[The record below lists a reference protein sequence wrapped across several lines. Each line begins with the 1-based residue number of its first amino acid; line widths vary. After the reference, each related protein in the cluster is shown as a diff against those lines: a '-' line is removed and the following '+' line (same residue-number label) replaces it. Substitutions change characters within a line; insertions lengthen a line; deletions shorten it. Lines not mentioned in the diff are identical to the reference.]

1 MTMKKLMIRATT
13 VFGAAVL
20 AGCGSTGLTEEAQ
33 NDVPTSIWY
42 ENANIL
48 VQANDPDLKADS
60 FIGVPALDAI
70 VDTVK
75 DIMVQAPVW
84 AVSKAEEKQFENAYM
99 ESAKALNGGADG
111 AELVV
116 KGEAF
121 KCALMMDTFAQEVAH
136 ADAATSL
143 AKEAKKA
150 NYAQNGQVYDAAV
163 AKVVDYANNQVYVF
177 QSCADDAARK
187 SFFAAPERGQWGDRS
202 EEIAAK
208 IKKCVAKADNEAAAK
223 AAVAKLCKEMGVK
236 EFEWSDVAKRLV
248 GDLAKMQQAV
258 VDFANALQSNSDLQ
272 TKIAA
277 AAFGG
282 EIVPGTSGKET
293 LAVINRVR
301 KQLQTTVELLTWL
314 SKSVVI

>member
-1 MTMKKLMIRATT
+1 MKKLMMRATT

-20 AGCGSTGLTEEAQ
+20 AGCGTTGLTEQAQ

-42 ENANIL
+42 ENATIL
-48 VQANDPDLKADS
+48 VRANDPDLKADS

-136 ADAATSL
+136 AKAATSL
-143 AKEAKKA
+143 EKEAKKA

-177 QSCADDAARK
+177 QSCADDAART
-187 SFFAAPERGQWGDRS
+187 SFFAASERGQWGDRS

-208 IKKCVAKADNEAAAK
+208 IKNCVAKADNEAAAK
-223 AAVAKLCKEMGVK
+223 AAVAKLSKEMGVQ
-236 EFEWSDVAKRLV
+236 EFEWSNVAKLLA

-293 LAVINRVR
+293 LAVIDRVR

-314 SKSVVI
+314 SKSIVI

>member
-1 MTMKKLMIRATT
+1 MKKLMIRATAM
-13 VFGAAVL
+13 FGAAVL
-20 AGCGSTGLTEEAQ
+20 AGCGSTGLTEQAQ

-42 ENANIL
+42 ENAIIL

-60 FIGVPALDAI
+60 FIGVPALDAV

-75 DIMVQAPVW
+75 DILVQAPVW

-208 IKKCVAKADNEAAAK
+208 VKKCVAKADNEAAAK

>member
-1 MTMKKLMIRATT
+1 MKKLMIRATT